1 MWGRFRRR
9 HKPPKADLPRT
20 MFNRHIERL
29 LTRYCDGEL
38 SAAERARVDAHL
50 ASCPR
55 CRAALD
61 AIRFSA
67 QLVRQLSTVSAPP
80 SVWNGIDAAL
90 AELQSGR
97 AAVGGTSPAEAPFVR
112 RVGWAAAFALIAIA
126 VAGSYWWM
134 REDAPRPWE
143 VTHAMGGPRRMA
155 SGEWV
160 ETAGGANAR
169 IIVGE
174 LGTVD
179 VAPDTR
185 VQLGQVRDSEYRL
198 ALAHGTIS
206 ATINAPPRLFIVDT
220 PASTV
225 VDLGCAYTVTVGT
238 DGTGELRMT
247 SGWAALEFKG
257 RESLV
262 PAGAIC
268 RTTPGAGPGTPYFE
282 DASAALKR
290 AVDDFDARNDAAAA
304 LDVVVK
310 QSRIRDTLTLW
321 HLLSRV
327 DAADRVKVYDRI
339 AAFVPPPDGV
349 SREQILALDDDA
361 LRKWREE
368 LAWKW

>member
-1 MWGRFRRR
+1 MGLFTR
-9 HKPPKADLPRT
+9 HVVDS
-20 MFNRHIERL
+20 

-38 SAAERARVDAHL
+38 RDAERQRVDAHL
-50 ASCPR
+50 ASCTR
-55 CRAALD
+55 CRTALD
-61 AIRFSA
+61 EIQFSA
-67 QLVRQLSTVSAPP
+67 RLVRELSTVSAPA

-90 AELQSGR
+90 SEPHRGFASQ
-97 AAVGGTSPAEAPFVR
+97 
-112 RVGWAAAFALIAIA
+112 FALRWAFVCVLVLGVGISA
-126 VAGSYWWM
+126 YWWT
-134 REDAPRPWE
+134 REEAPRPWE

-155 SGEWV
+155 SGEWI
-160 ETAGGANAR
+160 ETGGGSKAL
-169 IIVGE
+169 ITVGQ

-185 VQLGQVRDSEYRL
+185 VQLGQVRDSAYRL

-225 VDLGCAYTVTVGT
+225 VDLGCAYTVTVGK
-238 DGTGELRMT
+238 DGAGELRMT
-247 SGWAALEFKG
+247 SGWASLEFNG

-268 RTTPGAGPGTPYFE
+268 RTKTGDGPGTPYFE
-282 DASAALKR
+282 DAPAPLKR
-290 AVDDFDARNDAAAA
+290 AVDDFDAGRDRVAA
-304 LDVVVK
+304 LDVALK
-310 QSRIRDTLTLW
+310 ESRIRDTLTLW

-327 DAADRVKVYDRI
+327 DGADRVRVYDRI
-339 AAFVPPPDGV
+339 AAFLPPPASV
-349 SREQILALDDDA
+349 SRDQVLALDPDA